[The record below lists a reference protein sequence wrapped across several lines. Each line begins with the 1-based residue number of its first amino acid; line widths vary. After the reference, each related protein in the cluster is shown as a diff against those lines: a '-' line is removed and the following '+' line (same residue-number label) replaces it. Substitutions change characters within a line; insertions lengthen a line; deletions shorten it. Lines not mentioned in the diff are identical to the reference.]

1 MEMSEYKEIFK
12 VESEEHLQQLN
23 EALLGLEQNPN
34 EMEYINNM
42 FRSAHTLKGMSATMG
57 FNTIAELTHE
67 MENIMDMIRK
77 SQINLTEKIIEI
89 QFECLDTLEILVEN
103 IDNPDAVDVSTLQCK
118 LHSIII
124 PPSNAQDTMA
134 VPAPVTKQI
143 DPAPE
148 KNIDTEIP
156 LIPATQ
162 SSNITEPLPC
172 KEVMS
177 KEIEFTQEEL
187 AEIQHARSSDQEVFT
202 IKVLL
207 DESCVLKAARSSMV
221 LMNLNKVG
229 KVIKTKPSEKELEEE
244 KFDFSFVVVVATSES
259 MGSIQQKIENI
270 SEVKKVELMT
280 LYSQEE
286 TTDTHTEDIT
296 KGKDVDPTNKN
307 IIQQKKNESVKTGQ
321 SIRVNIERLDNL
333 MNLVGELIINK
344 IRLNQLATGIKS
356 KDLEEALGTLDRLT
370 NEIQTEVME
379 SRMVPIDQ
387 IFSRFPRM
395 IRDLA
400 KSEGKQINL
409 MIEGKEIELDRTVL
423 DEIGDPLVHL
433 LRNAVDHGIESPQDR
448 AKAGKSPEGLVRLAA
463 SRQRNTVL
471 IEVQDDGKG
480 MDPAKLR
487 DAAVKKGL
495 MSKEEVSKLSD
506 EEAFNLIFLPG
517 FSTNSVITDVSGRG
531 VGMDVAKTKIES
543 LGGNVSVRSVLG
555 EGSIVTLQLPLTIA
569 IIQSLMIKTAGETYA
584 IPLNNVVRD
593 VGIKSQDIKTIEG
606 QEVILLRGEVLPLL
620 RLNSILDCPVEVD
633 DKENLIV
640 VVVEKMGSHFGF
652 VVDELLGQQE
662 VIIKSLDSKVLRSL
676 KGFAGATILG
686 DGTVCLILDIGTLV

>member
-89 QFECLDTLEILVEN
+89 QFECLDTLEMLVEN

-662 VIIKSLDSKVLRSL
+662 VIIKSLDSKVLRSV

>member
-12 VESEEHLQQLN
+12 AESEEHLQQLN
-23 EALLGLEQNPN
+23 EALLGLEQNP
-34 EMEYINNM
+34 EDMEYINNM

-57 FNTIAELTHE
+57 FNTIAQLTHE

-77 SQINLTEKIIEI
+77 SQMTLTEKIIAI
-89 QFECLDTLEILVEN
+89 QFECLDTLEVLVEN

-118 LHSIII
+118 LHSIMSL
-124 PPSNAQDTMA
+124 PSTAQDTVA
-134 VPAPVTKQI
+134 VSEPITNLTYPAP
-143 DPAPE
+143 P
-148 KNIDTEIP
+148 KNIDTEM
-156 LIPATQ
+156 PAAQ
-162 SSNITEPLPC
+162 SISVTEEVSC
-172 KEVMS
+172 KEVIN
-177 KEIEFTQEEL
+177 KEIKFTQEEL
-187 AEIQHARSSDQEVFT
+187 AEIQLTRAHDQEVL
-202 IKVLL
+202 IVKVFL

-221 LMNLNKVG
+221 LINLNKLG
-229 KVIKTKPSEKELEEE
+229 KVIKTKPPEKELEDE
-244 KFDFSFVVVVATSES
+244 KFDFSFLVVAATSQS
-259 MGSIQQKIENI
+259 MGSIQHRIENI
-270 SEVKKVELMT
+270 SEVTKVEIIP
-280 LYSQEE
+280 LYTHKKDAVDHGEKVREE
-286 TTDTHTEDIT
+286 KIL
-296 KGKDVDPTNKN
+296 DPANKN
-307 IIQQKKNESVKTGQ
+307 TIQQKKNESVKTGQ

-344 IRLNQLATGIKS
+344 IRLNQLATDIRS
-356 KDLEEALGTLDRLT
+356 KDIEEALGTLDRLT

-395 IRDLA
+395 VRDLA
-400 KSEGKQINL
+400 KSEGKQISL
-409 MIEGKEIELDRTVL
+409 VIEGKEIELDRTVL

-433 LRNAVDHGIESPQDR
+433 LRNAVDHGVESPQER
-448 AKAGKSPEGLVRLAA
+448 AKAGKSSEGLVRLAA

-495 MSKEEVSKLSD
+495 MSKEEVSKLCD

-517 FSTNSVITDVSGRG
+517 FSTNAVITDVSGRG
-531 VGMDVAKTKIES
+531 VGMDVVKTKIES
-543 LGGNVSVRSVLG
+543 LGGNVSVKSVLG

-569 IIQSLMIKTAGETYA
+569 IIQSLMIRTAGETYA

-593 VGIKSQDIKTIEG
+593 VGIRSKDIKTIEG

-620 RLNSILDCPVEVD
+620 RLNSTLDCPVKVN

-640 VVVEKMGSHFGF
+640 VVVEKMGKHFGF

-662 VIIKSLDSKVLRSL
+662 VIIKSLDSKVLRSV
-676 KGFAGATILG
+676 KGFAGATIQG

>member
-1 MEMSEYKEIFK
+1 MEMSEYKELFK

-34 EMEYINNM
+34 DMEYINNM

-77 SQINLTEKIIEI
+77 SQITLTEKIIEI

-103 IDNPDAVDVSTLQCK
+103 IDTPDAVDVSTLQAK
-118 LHSIII
+118 LHNIMVS
-124 PPSNAQDTMA
+124 PSTAQEAMA
-134 VPAPVTKQI
+134 APTPVTKI
-143 DPAPE
+143 KDSTPV
-148 KNIDTEIP
+148 KNINIEIP
-156 LIPATQ
+156 PTQ
-162 SSNITEPLPC
+162 STNVTQAVPY
-172 KEVMS
+172 KAVMN
-177 KEIEFTQEEL
+177 KEIELNQEDL
-187 AEIQHARSSDQEVFT
+187 AEIQHVRENGQEVFI
-202 IKVLL
+202 IKVFL
-207 DESCVLKAARSSMV
+207 DESCVLKAARSNMV
-221 LMNLNKVG
+221 LMNLDKVG
-229 KVIKTKPSEKELEEE
+229 KVIKTKPAEKELEEE
-244 KFDFSFVVVVATSES
+244 KFDFSFMVVAATSES

-270 SEVKKVELMT
+270 SEVKKVEIT
-280 LYSQEE
+280 PLYSQEGDADAHVE
-286 TTDTHTEDIT
+286 EGAHEKTSDA
-296 KGKDVDPTNKN
+296 GNKN
-307 IIQQKKNESVKTGQ
+307 AIQQKKNESVKTGQ

-395 IRDLA
+395 VRDLA

-409 MIEGKEIELDRTVL
+409 VIEGKEIELDRTVL

-433 LRNAVDHGIESPQDR
+433 LRNAVDHGVESSEER

-487 DAAVKKGL
+487 DVAVKKGL
-495 MSKEEVSKLSD
+495 MSKEEAAKLSD
-506 EEAFNLIFLPG
+506 EEALNLIFLPG
-517 FSTNSVITDVSGRG
+517 FSTNTVITDVSGRG

-543 LGGNVSVRSVLG
+543 LGGNVSVRSVMG

-593 VGIKSQDIKTIEG
+593 VGIKSKDIKTIEG

-620 RLNSILDCPVEVD
+620 RLDNLLDCHVEENN
-633 DKENLIV
+633 KENLIV
-640 VVVEKMGSHFGF
+640 VVVEKMGNHFGF

-662 VIIKSLDSKVLRSL
+662 VIIKSLDSKVLRSV

>member
-23 EALLGLEQNPN
+23 ESLLGLEQNPN

-42 FRSAHTLKGMSATMG
+42 FRSAHTLKGMAATMG

-77 SQINLTEKIIEI
+77 SQISLTEKIIEI
-89 QFECLDTLEILVEN
+89 QFECLDTLEMLVEN
-103 IDNPDAVDVSTLQCK
+103 IDNPDSVDVSTLQSK
-118 LHSIII
+118 LHNVIASPTHAPAAMAKPTPTAAVIEL
-124 PPSNAQDTMA
+124 PSSPQVKDK
-134 VPAPVTKQI
+134 VPVSATNVIGTAAHTEVIKQ
-143 DPAPE
+143 
-148 KNIDTEIP
+148 
-156 LIPATQ
+156 
-162 SSNITEPLPC
+162 
-172 KEVMS
+172 
-177 KEIEFTQEEL
+177 EIELTPEEL
-187 AEIQHARSSDQEVFT
+187 AEIQHIKESGQEVFF
-202 IKVLL
+202 IKVFL
-207 DESCVLKAARSSMV
+207 DQSCVLKAARSSMV
-221 LMNLNKVG
+221 LMALEKVG
-229 KVIKTKPSEKELEEE
+229 KVIKTKPSQKELEEE
-244 KFDFSFVVVVATSES
+244 KFDFSFVVVAATSEG
-259 MGSIQQKIENI
+259 MVSIQQKVENI
-270 SEVKKVELMT
+270 SEVTKAEISL
-280 LYSQEE
+280 LFSRDE
-286 TTDTHTEDIT
+286 TIDNNPAEHSDEKILDAA
-296 KGKDVDPTNKN
+296 NKN
-307 IIQQKKNESVKTGQ
+307 TIQQKKNESVKTGQ

-409 MIEGKEIELDRTVL
+409 VIEGKEIELDRTVL

-433 LRNAVDHGIESPQDR
+433 LRNAVDHGLESPDDR
-448 AKAGKSPEGLVRLAA
+448 ARAGKSPEGLVRLAA

-480 MDPAKLR
+480 MDPGKLR
-487 DAAVKKGL
+487 EAVVRKNL
-495 MSKEEVSKLSD
+495 MSKEEAAKLSD
-506 EEAFNLIFLPG
+506 EEAVNLIFLPG
-517 FSTNSVITDVSGRG
+517 FSTNTVITDVSGRG
-531 VGMDVAKTKIES
+531 VGMDVVKTKIES
-543 LGGNVSVRSVLG
+543 LGGNVSVRSVIG
-555 EGSIVTLQLPLTIA
+555 EGSTVTLQLPLTIA

-593 VGIKSQDIKTIEG
+593 VGIKAKDIKTIEG

-620 RLNSILDCPVEVD
+620 RLDSLLDCHVEENN
-633 DKENLIV
+633 KENLIV
-640 VVVEKMGSHFGF
+640 VVVEKMGNHFGF

-662 VIIKSLDSKVLRSL
+662 VIIKSLDSKMLRSV

>member
-23 EALLGLEQNPN
+23 ESLLGLEQNPN

-42 FRSAHTLKGMSATMG
+42 FRSAHTLKGMAATMG

-77 SQINLTEKIIEI
+77 SQITLTEKIIEI
-89 QFECLDTLEILVEN
+89 QFECLDTLEVLVEN
-103 IDNPDAVDVSTLQCK
+103 IDNPDSVDVSTLQSK
-118 LHSIII
+118 LHNVIASPTTAPAAMAKPTPTAAVIDL
-124 PPSNAQDTMA
+124 PPSPQATNK
-134 VPAPVTKQI
+134 APVAATNVIETVAHTEVIKQEI
-143 DPAPE
+143 DLSP
-148 KNIDTEIP
+148 
-156 LIPATQ
+156 
-162 SSNITEPLPC
+162 
-172 KEVMS
+172 
-177 KEIEFTQEEL
+177 EEL
-187 AEIQHARSSDQEVFT
+187 AEVQHIRENGQEVLF
-202 IKVLL
+202 IKVFL
-207 DESCVLKAARSSMV
+207 DQSCVLKAARSSMV
-221 LMNLNKVG
+221 LMALEKVG
-229 KVIKTKPSEKELEEE
+229 KVIKTKPSQKELEEE
-244 KFDFSFVVVVATSES
+244 KFDFSFIVIAATSEG
-259 MGSIQQKIENI
+259 MASIQQKVENI
-270 SEVKKVELMT
+270 SEVTKAEINL
-280 LYSQEE
+280 LFSRDE
-286 TTDTHTEDIT
+286 TIDNNPAEHSDEKILDAA
-296 KGKDVDPTNKN
+296 NKN
-307 IIQQKKNESVKTGQ
+307 TIQQKKNESVKTGQ

-409 MIEGKEIELDRTVL
+409 VIEGKEIELDRTVL

-433 LRNAVDHGIESPQDR
+433 LRNAVDHGLESPDDR
-448 AKAGKSPEGLVRLAA
+448 ARAGKSPEGLVRLAA

-480 MDPAKLR
+480 MDPGKLR
-487 DAAVKKGL
+487 EAVVRKNL
-495 MSKEEVSKLSD
+495 MSKEEAAKLSD
-506 EEAFNLIFLPG
+506 EEALNLIFLPG
-517 FSTNSVITDVSGRG
+517 FSTNTVITDVSGRG
-531 VGMDVAKTKIES
+531 VGMDVVKTKIES
-543 LGGNVSVRSVLG
+543 LGGNVSVKSIVG
-555 EGSIVTLQLPLTIA
+555 EGSTVTLQLPLTIA

-593 VGIKSQDIKTIEG
+593 VGIKAKDIKTIEG

-620 RLNSILDCPVEVD
+620 RLDSLLDCHVEENN
-633 DKENLIV
+633 KENLIV
-640 VVVEKMGSHFGF
+640 VVVEKMGNHFGF

-662 VIIKSLDSKVLRSL
+662 VIIKSLDSKMLRSV

>member
-12 VESEEHLQQLN
+12 AESEEHLKQLN
-23 EALLGLEQNPN
+23 EALLGLEQNP
-34 EMEYINNM
+34 EDMEYINNM

-57 FNTIAELTHE
+57 FNTIAQLTHE
-67 MENIMDMIRK
+67 MENVMDMIRK
-77 SQINLTEKIIEI
+77 SQMTLTEKIIEI
-89 QFECLDTLEILVEN
+89 QFECLDTLEVLVEN

-118 LHSIII
+118 LHSIMSL
-124 PPSNAQDTMA
+124 PSTAQDTVA
-134 VPAPVTKQI
+134 VSEPITNLIDHGPAKTM
-143 DPAPE
+143 
-148 KNIDTEIP
+148 DTEM
-156 LIPATQ
+156 PAAQ
-162 SSNITEPLPC
+162 SISVTEEVSC
-172 KEVMS
+172 KEVIN
-177 KEIEFTQEEL
+177 KEIKFTQEEL
-187 AEIQHARSSDQEVFT
+187 AEIQLTRANDQEVL
-202 IKVLL
+202 IVKVFL
-207 DESCVLKAARSSMV
+207 DESCILKAARSSMV
-221 LMNLNKVG
+221 LINLNKLG
-229 KVIKTKPSEKELEEE
+229 KVIKTKPPEKELEDE
-244 KFDFSFVVVVATSES
+244 KFDFSFLVVAATSQS
-259 MGSIQQKIENI
+259 MGSIQQRIENI
-270 SEVKKVELMT
+270 LEVTKVEIIP
-280 LYSQEE
+280 LYTHKENAVDHGEE
-286 TTDTHTEDIT
+286 VREEKII
-296 KGKDVDPTNKN
+296 DPVNKN
-307 IIQQKKNESVKTGQ
+307 TIQQKKNESLKTGQ

-344 IRLNQLATGIKS
+344 IRLNQLATDIRS

-395 IRDLA
+395 VRDLA
-400 KSEGKQINL
+400 KSEGKQISL
-409 MIEGKEIELDRTVL
+409 VIEGKEIELDRTVL

-433 LRNAVDHGIESPQDR
+433 LRNAVDHGVESPQER
-448 AKAGKSPEGLVRLAA
+448 AKAGKSSEGLVRLTA

-495 MSKEEVSKLSD
+495 MSKEEVSKLCD

-517 FSTNSVITDVSGRG
+517 FSTNTVITDVSGRG
-531 VGMDVAKTKIES
+531 VGMDVVKTKIES
-543 LGGNVSVRSVLG
+543 LGGNVSVKSVLG

-569 IIQSLMIKTAGETYA
+569 IIQSLMIRIAGETYA

-593 VGIKSQDIKTIEG
+593 VGISSKDIKTIEG

-620 RLNSILDCPVEVD
+620 RLNSTLDCPVKVN

-640 VVVEKMGSHFGF
+640 VVVEKMGNHFGF

-662 VIIKSLDSKVLRSL
+662 VIIKSLDSKVLRSV
-676 KGFAGATILG
+676 KGFAGATIQG

>member
-1 MEMSEYKEIFK
+1 MEMSEYKEIFR

-23 EALLGLEQNPN
+23 ESLLGLEQNPN

-42 FRSAHTLKGMSATMG
+42 FRSAHTLKGMAATMG

-77 SQINLTEKIIEI
+77 SQIILTEKIIEI
-89 QFECLDTLEILVEN
+89 QFECLDTLEVLVEN
-103 IDNPDAVDVSTLQCK
+103 IDTPDVIDVSLVQTK
-118 LHSIII
+118 LHELLESTSSTEQGVTALPISVTTLKHVT
-124 PPSNAQDTMA
+124 PAKNVNTE
-134 VPAPVTKQI
+134 VPETQTATVTQTTTNKTITKQ
-143 DPAPE
+143 E
-148 KNIDTEIP
+148 
-156 LIPATQ
+156 L
-162 SSNITEPLPC
+162 
-172 KEVMS
+172 
-177 KEIEFTQEEL
+177 EFTQEEL
-187 AEIQHARSSDQEVFT
+187 TEIQHAKEEGQEVLT
-202 IKVLL
+202 AKVFL

-221 LMNLNKVG
+221 LMNLAKAG
-229 KVIKTKPSEKELEEE
+229 KVLKTKPAEKELEEE
-244 KFDFSFVVVVATSES
+244 KFDFSFIVVAATSES
-259 MGSIQQKIENI
+259 VESIHQRIGNI
-270 SEVKKVELMT
+270 SEIKRVEITPLF
-280 LYSQEE
+280 SKEE
-286 TTDTHTEDIT
+286 AADTHVLEAANE
-296 KGKDVDPTNKN
+296 KSLDVTNR
-307 IIQQKKNESVKTGQ
+307 IAVQQKKSESVKTGQ

-409 MIEGKEIELDRTVL
+409 VIEGKEIELDRTVL

-433 LRNAVDHGIESPQDR
+433 LRNAVDHGLESPEER
-448 AKAGKSPEGLVRLAA
+448 AKAGKSAEGLVRLAA
-463 SRQRNTVL
+463 SRQKNTVL

-480 MDPAKLR
+480 MSPAKLR
-487 DAAVKKGL
+487 EVAVKKGI
-495 MSKEEVSKLSD
+495 MSKEEAARLSD
-506 EEAFNLIFLPG
+506 EDSLNLIFAPG
-517 FSTNSVITDVSGRG
+517 FSTNTVITDVSGRG
-531 VGMDVAKTKIES
+531 VGMDVVKTKIEA
-543 LGGNVSVRSVLG
+543 LGGNVTVKSISG

-569 IIQSLMIKTAGETYA
+569 IIQSLLIRTGGETYA

-593 VGIKSQDIKTIEG
+593 VGIKSKDIKTIEG

-620 RLNSILDCPVEVD
+620 KLDEVLECSAKVS

-640 VVVEKMGSHFGF
+640 VIVEKMGNHVGF

-662 VIIKSLDSKVLRSL
+662 VIIKSLDSKVLRSV

-686 DGTVCLILDIGTLV
+686 DGTVSLILDIGTLI

>member
-662 VIIKSLDSKVLRSL
+662 VIIKSLDSKVLRSV

>member
-77 SQINLTEKIIEI
+77 SQISLTEKIIEI
-89 QFECLDTLEILVEN
+89 QFECLDTLEMLVEN
-103 IDNPDAVDVSTLQCK
+103 IDDPDAVDVSTLQCK
-118 LHSIII
+118 LHSITI
-124 PPSNAQDTMA
+124 PPSNVQDTMT
-134 VPAPVTKQI
+134 VPAPVTKLM
-143 DPAPE
+143 DPAPA
-148 KNIDTEIP
+148 KNIDNG
-156 LIPATQ
+156 IPASQ
-162 SSNITEPLPC
+162 STNITEPLPC

-177 KEIEFTQEEL
+177 KEIEFTREEL
-187 AEIQHARSSDQEVFT
+187 AEIQHARSNDQEVFT

-221 LMNLNKVG
+221 LMNLDKVG
-229 KVIKTKPSEKELEEE
+229 KIIKTKPSEKEIEDE
-244 KFDFSFVVVVATSES
+244 KFDFSFVVVAATSES
-259 MGSIQQKIENI
+259 MGSIQQMIENI
-270 SEVKKVELMT
+270 SEVKKVELMI
-280 LYSQEE
+280 LYPQEE
-286 TTDTHTEDIT
+286 TTDAHTEDIT
-296 KGKDVDPTNKN
+296 KGKNVDPTNKN
-307 IIQQKKNESVKTGQ
+307 TIQQKKNESLKTGQ

-344 IRLNQLATGIKS
+344 IRLNQLATSIKS

-370 NEIQTEVME
+370 NEIQTEVMG

-433 LRNAVDHGIESPQDR
+433 LRNAVDHGIESPQER

-480 MDPAKLR
+480 MDPSKLR

-506 EEAFNLIFLPG
+506 EEALNLIFLPG

-543 LGGNVSVRSVLG
+543 LGGNVSVRSVPG

-640 VVVEKMGSHFGF
+640 VVVEKMGNHFGF

-662 VIIKSLDSKVLRSL
+662 VIIKSLDSKVLRSV

>member
-23 EALLGLEQNPN
+23 ESLLGLEQNPN

-42 FRSAHTLKGMSATMG
+42 FRSAHTLKGMAATMG

-77 SQINLTEKIIEI
+77 SQITLTEKIIEI
-89 QFECLDTLEILVEN
+89 QFECLDTLEVLVEN
-103 IDNPDAVDVSTLQCK
+103 IDNPDTVDVSTLHSK
-118 LHSIII
+118 LHGVIAS
-124 PPSNAQDTMA
+124 PSNAPTAMA
-134 VPAPVTKQI
+134 KPTSTAAVIELPPSAQATNKAPMVATNVIETTAPAEVTKQ
-143 DPAPE
+143 
-148 KNIDTEIP
+148 
-156 LIPATQ
+156 
-162 SSNITEPLPC
+162 
-172 KEVMS
+172 
-177 KEIEFTQEEL
+177 EIELTPEEL
-187 AEIQHARSSDQEVFT
+187 AEIQHIKESGQEVFF
-202 IKVLL
+202 IKVFL
-207 DESCVLKAARSSMV
+207 DQSCVLKAARSSMV
-221 LMNLNKVG
+221 LMALEKVG
-229 KVIKTKPSEKELEEE
+229 KVIKTKPSQKELEEE
-244 KFDFSFVVVVATSES
+244 KFDFSFVVVAATSEG
-259 MGSIQQKIENI
+259 MASIQQKVENI
-270 SEVKKVELMT
+270 SEVTKAEINL
-280 LYSQEE
+280 LFSRDE
-286 TTDTHTEDIT
+286 TIDNNPAEHSDEKI
-296 KGKDVDPTNKN
+296 VDAANKN
-307 IIQQKKNESVKTGQ
+307 TIQQKKNESVKTGQ

-409 MIEGKEIELDRTVL
+409 VIEGKEIELDRTVL

-433 LRNAVDHGIESPQDR
+433 LRNAVDHGLESPDDR
-448 AKAGKSPEGLVRLAA
+448 ARAGKSPEGLVRLAA

-480 MDPAKLR
+480 MDPGKLR
-487 DAAVKKGL
+487 EAVVRKNL
-495 MSKEEVSKLSD
+495 MSKEEAAKLSD
-506 EEAFNLIFLPG
+506 EEALNLIFLPG
-517 FSTNSVITDVSGRG
+517 FSTNTVITDVSGRG
-531 VGMDVAKTKIES
+531 VGMDVVKTKIES
-543 LGGNVSVRSVLG
+543 LGGNVSVRSVIG
-555 EGSIVTLQLPLTIA
+555 EGSTVTLQLPLTIA

-593 VGIKSQDIKTIEG
+593 VGIKAKDIKTIEG

-620 RLNSILDCPVEVD
+620 RLDSLLDCHVEENN
-633 DKENLIV
+633 KENLIV
-640 VVVEKMGSHFGF
+640 VVVEKMGNHFGF

-662 VIIKSLDSKVLRSL
+662 VIIKSLDSKMLRSV

>member
-12 VESEEHLQQLN
+12 AESEEHLKQLN
-23 EALLGLEQNPN
+23 EALLGLEQNP
-34 EMEYINNM
+34 EDMEYINNM

-57 FNTIAELTHE
+57 FNTIAQLTHE
-67 MENIMDMIRK
+67 MENVMDMIRK
-77 SQINLTEKIIEI
+77 SQMTLTEKIIEI
-89 QFECLDTLEILVEN
+89 QFECLDTLEVLVEN
-103 IDNPDAVDVSTLQCK
+103 IDNPVAVDVSTLQCK
-118 LHSIII
+118 LHSIMSL
-124 PPSNAQDTMA
+124 PSTAQDTVA
-134 VPAPVTKQI
+134 VSEPITNLIDHGPAKTM
-143 DPAPE
+143 
-148 KNIDTEIP
+148 DTEM
-156 LIPATQ
+156 PAAQ
-162 SSNITEPLPC
+162 SISVTEEVSC
-172 KEVMS
+172 KEVIN
-177 KEIEFTQEEL
+177 KEIKFTQEEL
-187 AEIQHARSSDQEVFT
+187 AEIQLTRANDQEVL
-202 IKVLL
+202 IVKVFL

-221 LMNLNKVG
+221 LINLNKLG
-229 KVIKTKPSEKELEEE
+229 KVIKTKPPEKELEDE
-244 KFDFSFVVVVATSES
+244 KFDFSFLVVAATSQS
-259 MGSIQQKIENI
+259 MGSIQQRIENI
-270 SEVKKVELMT
+270 SEVTKVEIIP
-280 LYSQEE
+280 LYTHKKDAVDHGEKVTEE
-286 TTDTHTEDIT
+286 KIL
-296 KGKDVDPTNKN
+296 DPANKN
-307 IIQQKKNESVKTGQ
+307 TIQQKKNESVKTGQ

-344 IRLNQLATGIKS
+344 IRLNQLATDIRS

-395 IRDLA
+395 VRDLA
-400 KSEGKQINL
+400 KSEGKQISL
-409 MIEGKEIELDRTVL
+409 VIEGKEIELDRTVL

-433 LRNAVDHGIESPQDR
+433 LRNAVDHGVETPQER
-448 AKAGKSPEGLVRLAA
+448 AKAGKSSEGLVRLAA

-495 MSKEEVSKLSD
+495 MSKEEVSKLCD

-517 FSTNSVITDVSGRG
+517 FSTNTVITDVSGRG
-531 VGMDVAKTKIES
+531 VGMDVVKTKIES
-543 LGGNVSVRSVLG
+543 LGGNVSVKSVLG

-569 IIQSLMIKTAGETYA
+569 IIQSLMIRTAGETYA

-593 VGIKSQDIKTIEG
+593 VGISSKDIKTIEG

-620 RLNSILDCPVEVD
+620 RLNSILDCPVKVN

-640 VVVEKMGSHFGF
+640 VVVEKMGNHFGF

-662 VIIKSLDSKVLRSL
+662 VIIKSLDSKVLRSV
-676 KGFAGATILG
+676 KGFAGATIQG

>member
-23 EALLGLEQNPN
+23 ESLLGLEQNPN

-42 FRSAHTLKGMSATMG
+42 FRSAHTLKGMAATMG

-77 SQINLTEKIIEI
+77 SQITLTEKIIEI
-89 QFECLDTLEILVEN
+89 QFECLDTLEVLVEN
-103 IDNPDAVDVSTLQCK
+103 IDNPDAVDVSTLHSK
-118 LHSIII
+118 LHGVIAS
-124 PPSNAQDTMA
+124 PSNAPAAMA
-134 VPAPVTKQI
+134 KSTPAAAVIELPPSPQTTTKVPVAATNVIET
-143 DPAPE
+143 AAH
-148 KNIDTEIP
+148 TEVI
-156 LIPATQ
+156 TQ
-162 SSNITEPLPC
+162 
-172 KEVMS
+172 
-177 KEIEFTQEEL
+177 EIELTPEEL
-187 AEIQHARSSDQEVFT
+187 AEIQHIKESGQEVFF
-202 IKVLL
+202 IKVFL
-207 DESCVLKAARSSMV
+207 DQSCVLKAARSSMV
-221 LMNLNKVG
+221 LMALEKVG
-229 KVIKTKPSEKELEEE
+229 KVIKTKPSQKELEEE
-244 KFDFSFVVVVATSES
+244 KFDFSFVIVAATSEGMAS
-259 MGSIQQKIENI
+259 VQQKVENI
-270 SEVKKVELMT
+270 SEVTKAEISL
-280 LYSQEE
+280 LFSRDE
-286 TTDTHTEDIT
+286 TIDNNPTEHSDEKIL
-296 KGKDVDPTNKN
+296 DAANKN
-307 IIQQKKNESVKTGQ
+307 TIQQKKNESVKTGQ

-409 MIEGKEIELDRTVL
+409 VIEGKEIELDRTVL

-433 LRNAVDHGIESPQDR
+433 LRNAVDHGLESPDDR
-448 AKAGKSPEGLVRLAA
+448 ARAGKSPEGLVRLAA

-480 MDPAKLR
+480 MDPGKLR
-487 DAAVKKGL
+487 EAVVRKNL
-495 MSKEEVSKLSD
+495 MSKEEAAKLSD
-506 EEAFNLIFLPG
+506 EEALNLIFLPG
-517 FSTNSVITDVSGRG
+517 FSTNTVITDVSGRG
-531 VGMDVAKTKIES
+531 VGMDVVKTKIEA
-543 LGGNVSVRSVLG
+543 LGGNVSVKSVVG
-555 EGSIVTLQLPLTIA
+555 EGSTVTLQLPLTIA

-593 VGIKSQDIKTIEG
+593 VGIKAKDIKTIEG

-620 RLNSILDCPVEVD
+620 RLDSLLDCHVEENN
-633 DKENLIV
+633 KENLIV
-640 VVVEKMGSHFGF
+640 VVVEKMGNHFGF

-662 VIIKSLDSKVLRSL
+662 VIIKSLDSKMLRSV

>member
-1 MEMSEYKEIFK
+1 MEMSEYKELFK

-34 EMEYINNM
+34 DMEYINNM

-77 SQINLTEKIIEI
+77 SQITLTEKIIEI

-103 IDNPDAVDVSTLQCK
+103 IDTPDAVDVSTLQAK
-118 LHSIII
+118 LHNIMVS
-124 PPSNAQDTMA
+124 PSTAQEAMA
-134 VPAPVTKQI
+134 APTPVTKI
-143 DPAPE
+143 KDSTPV
-148 KNIDTEIP
+148 KNINIEIP
-156 LIPATQ
+156 PTQ
-162 SSNITEPLPC
+162 STNVTQAEPY
-172 KEVMS
+172 KAVMN
-177 KEIEFTQEEL
+177 KEIELNQEDL
-187 AEIQHARSSDQEVFT
+187 AEIQHVRENGQEVLI
-202 IKVLL
+202 IKVFL
-207 DESCVLKAARSSMV
+207 DESCVLKAARSNMV
-221 LMNLNKVG
+221 LMNLDKVG
-229 KVIKTKPSEKELEEE
+229 KVIKTKPAEKELEEE
-244 KFDFSFVVVVATSES
+244 KFDFSFMVVAATSES

-270 SEVKKVELMT
+270 SEVKKVEIT
-280 LYSQEE
+280 PLYSQEGDADAHVE
-286 TTDTHTEDIT
+286 EGAHEKTSDA
-296 KGKDVDPTNKN
+296 GNKN
-307 IIQQKKNESVKTGQ
+307 AIQQKKNESVKTGQ

-395 IRDLA
+395 VRDLA

-409 MIEGKEIELDRTVL
+409 VIEGKEIELDRTVL

-433 LRNAVDHGIESPQDR
+433 LRNAVDHGVESSEER

-487 DAAVKKGL
+487 DVAVKKGL
-495 MSKEEVSKLSD
+495 MSKEEAAKLSD
-506 EEAFNLIFLPG
+506 EEALNLIFLPG
-517 FSTNSVITDVSGRG
+517 FSTNTVITDVSGRG

-543 LGGNVSVRSVLG
+543 LGGNVSVRSVMG

-593 VGIKSQDIKTIEG
+593 VGIKSKDIKTIEG

-620 RLNSILDCPVEVD
+620 RLDNLLDCHVEENN
-633 DKENLIV
+633 KENLIV
-640 VVVEKMGSHFGF
+640 VVVEKMGNHFGF

-662 VIIKSLDSKVLRSL
+662 VIIKSLDSKVLRSV

>member
-12 VESEEHLQQLN
+12 AESEEHLQQLN
-23 EALLGLEQNPN
+23 EALLGLEQNP
-34 EMEYINNM
+34 EDMEYINNM

-57 FNTIAELTHE
+57 FNTIAQLTHE

-77 SQINLTEKIIEI
+77 SQMTLTEKIIAI
-89 QFECLDTLEILVEN
+89 QFECLDTLEVLVEN

-118 LHSIII
+118 LHSIMSL
-124 PPSNAQDTMA
+124 PSTAQDTVA
-134 VPAPVTKQI
+134 VSEPITNLTYPAP
-143 DPAPE
+143 P
-148 KNIDTEIP
+148 KNIDTEM
-156 LIPATQ
+156 PAAQ
-162 SSNITEPLPC
+162 SISVTEEVSC
-172 KEVMS
+172 KEVIN
-177 KEIEFTQEEL
+177 KEIKFTQEEL
-187 AEIQHARSSDQEVFT
+187 AEIQLTRAHDQEVL
-202 IKVLL
+202 IVKVFL

-221 LMNLNKVG
+221 LMNLNKLG
-229 KVIKTKPSEKELEEE
+229 KVIKTKPPEKELEDE
-244 KFDFSFVVVVATSES
+244 KFDFSFLVVAATSQS
-259 MGSIQQKIENI
+259 MGSIQHRIENI
-270 SEVKKVELMT
+270 SEVTKVEIIP
-280 LYSQEE
+280 LYTHKKDAVDHGEKVREE
-286 TTDTHTEDIT
+286 KIL
-296 KGKDVDPTNKN
+296 DPANKN
-307 IIQQKKNESVKTGQ
+307 TIQQKKNESVKTGQ

-344 IRLNQLATGIKS
+344 IRLNQLATDIRS
-356 KDLEEALGTLDRLT
+356 KDIEEALGTLDRLT

-395 IRDLA
+395 VRDLA
-400 KSEGKQINL
+400 KSEGKQISL
-409 MIEGKEIELDRTVL
+409 VIEGKEIELDRTVL

-433 LRNAVDHGIESPQDR
+433 LRNAVDHGVESPQER
-448 AKAGKSPEGLVRLAA
+448 AKAGKSSEGLVRLAA

-495 MSKEEVSKLSD
+495 MSKEEVSKLCD

-517 FSTNSVITDVSGRG
+517 FSTNAVITDISGRG
-531 VGMDVAKTKIES
+531 VGMDVVKTKIES
-543 LGGNVSVRSVLG
+543 LGGNVSVKSVLG

-569 IIQSLMIKTAGETYA
+569 IIQSLMIRTAGETYA

-593 VGIKSQDIKTIEG
+593 VGIRSKDIKTIEG

-620 RLNSILDCPVEVD
+620 RLNSTLDCPVKVN

-640 VVVEKMGSHFGF
+640 VVVEKMGKHFGF

-662 VIIKSLDSKVLRSL
+662 VIIKSLDSKVLRSV
-676 KGFAGATILG
+676 KGFAGATIQG

>member
-12 VESEEHLQQLN
+12 AESEEHLKQLN
-23 EALLGLEQNPN
+23 EALLGLEQNP
-34 EMEYINNM
+34 EDMEYINNM

-57 FNTIAELTHE
+57 FNTIAQLTHE
-67 MENIMDMIRK
+67 MENVMDMIRK
-77 SQINLTEKIIEI
+77 SQMTLTEKIIEI
-89 QFECLDTLEILVEN
+89 QFECLDTLEVLVEN
-103 IDNPDAVDVSTLQCK
+103 IDNPVAVDVSTLQCK
-118 LHSIII
+118 LHSIMSL
-124 PPSNAQDTMA
+124 PSTAQDTVA
-134 VPAPVTKQI
+134 VSEPITNLIYHGPAKTM
-143 DPAPE
+143 
-148 KNIDTEIP
+148 DTEM
-156 LIPATQ
+156 PAAQ
-162 SSNITEPLPC
+162 SISVTEEVSC
-172 KEVMS
+172 KEVIN
-177 KEIEFTQEEL
+177 KEIKFTQEEL
-187 AEIQHARSSDQEVFT
+187 AEIQLTRANDQEVL
-202 IKVLL
+202 IVKVFL

-221 LMNLNKVG
+221 LINLNKLG
-229 KVIKTKPSEKELEEE
+229 KVIKTKPPEKELEDE
-244 KFDFSFVVVVATSES
+244 KFDFSFLVVAATSQS
-259 MGSIQQKIENI
+259 MGSIQQRIENI
-270 SEVKKVELMT
+270 SEVTKVEIIP
-280 LYSQEE
+280 LYTHKKDAVDHGEKVREE
-286 TTDTHTEDIT
+286 KIL
-296 KGKDVDPTNKN
+296 DPANKN
-307 IIQQKKNESVKTGQ
+307 TIQQKKNESVKTGQ

-344 IRLNQLATGIKS
+344 IRLNQLATDIRS

-395 IRDLA
+395 VRDLA
-400 KSEGKQINL
+400 KSEGKQISL
-409 MIEGKEIELDRTVL
+409 VIEGKEIELDRTVL

-433 LRNAVDHGIESPQDR
+433 LRNAVDHGVESPQER
-448 AKAGKSPEGLVRLAA
+448 AKAGKSSEGLVRLAA

-495 MSKEEVSKLSD
+495 MSKEEVSKLCD

-517 FSTNSVITDVSGRG
+517 FSTNTVITDVSGRG
-531 VGMDVAKTKIES
+531 VGMDVVKTKIES
-543 LGGNVSVRSVLG
+543 LGGNVSVKSVLG

-569 IIQSLMIKTAGETYA
+569 IIQSLMIRTAGETYA

-593 VGIKSQDIKTIEG
+593 VGISSKDIKTIEG

-620 RLNSILDCPVEVD
+620 RLNSILDCPVKVN

-640 VVVEKMGSHFGF
+640 VVVEKMGNHFGF

-662 VIIKSLDSKVLRSL
+662 VIIKSLDSKVLRSV
-676 KGFAGATILG
+676 KGFAGATIQG

>member
-12 VESEEHLQQLN
+12 AESEEHLKQLN
-23 EALLGLEQNPN
+23 EALLGLEQNP
-34 EMEYINNM
+34 EDMEYINNM

-57 FNTIAELTHE
+57 FNTIAQLTHE
-67 MENIMDMIRK
+67 MENVMDMIRK
-77 SQINLTEKIIEI
+77 SQMTLTEKIIEI
-89 QFECLDTLEILVEN
+89 QFECLDTLEVLVEN

-118 LHSIII
+118 LHSIMSL
-124 PPSNAQDTMA
+124 PSTAQDTVA
-134 VPAPVTKQI
+134 VSEPITNLIYHGPAKTM
-143 DPAPE
+143 
-148 KNIDTEIP
+148 DTEM
-156 LIPATQ
+156 PAAQ
-162 SSNITEPLPC
+162 SISVTEEVSC
-172 KEVMS
+172 KEVIN
-177 KEIEFTQEEL
+177 KEIKFTQEEL
-187 AEIQHARSSDQEVFT
+187 AEIQLTRANDQEVL
-202 IKVLL
+202 IVKVFL

-221 LMNLNKVG
+221 LINLNKLG
-229 KVIKTKPSEKELEEE
+229 KVIKTKPPEKELEDE
-244 KFDFSFVVVVATSES
+244 KFDFSFLVVAATSQS
-259 MGSIQQKIENI
+259 MGSIQQRIENI
-270 SEVKKVELMT
+270 SEVTKVEIIP
-280 LYSQEE
+280 LYTHKKDAVDHGEKVREE
-286 TTDTHTEDIT
+286 KII
-296 KGKDVDPTNKN
+296 DPVNKN
-307 IIQQKKNESVKTGQ
+307 TIQQKKNESVKTGQ

-344 IRLNQLATGIKS
+344 IRLNQLATDIRS

-395 IRDLA
+395 VRDLA
-400 KSEGKQINL
+400 KSEGKQISL
-409 MIEGKEIELDRTVL
+409 VIEGKEIELDRTVL

-433 LRNAVDHGIESPQDR
+433 LRNAVDHGVESPQER
-448 AKAGKSPEGLVRLAA
+448 AKAGKSSEGLVRLAA

-495 MSKEEVSKLSD
+495 MSKEEVSKLCD

-517 FSTNSVITDVSGRG
+517 FSTNAVITDVSGRG
-531 VGMDVAKTKIES
+531 VGMDVVKTKIES
-543 LGGNVSVRSVLG
+543 LGGNVSVKSVLG

-569 IIQSLMIKTAGETYA
+569 IIQSLMIRTAGETYA

-593 VGIKSQDIKTIEG
+593 VGIRSKDIKTIEG

-620 RLNSILDCPVEVD
+620 RLNSTLDCPVKVN

-640 VVVEKMGSHFGF
+640 VVVEKMGNHFGF

-662 VIIKSLDSKVLRSL
+662 VIIKSLDSKVLRSV
-676 KGFAGATILG
+676 KGFAGATIQG

>member
-1 MEMSEYKEIFK
+1 
-12 VESEEHLQQLN
+12 
-23 EALLGLEQNPN
+23 
-34 EMEYINNM
+34 
-42 FRSAHTLKGMSATMG
+42 
-57 FNTIAELTHE
+57 
-67 MENIMDMIRK
+67 
-77 SQINLTEKIIEI
+77 
-89 QFECLDTLEILVEN
+89 
-103 IDNPDAVDVSTLQCK
+103 
-118 LHSIII
+118 
-124 PPSNAQDTMA
+124 
-134 VPAPVTKQI
+134 
-143 DPAPE
+143 
-148 KNIDTEIP
+148 
-156 LIPATQ
+156 
-162 SSNITEPLPC
+162 
-172 KEVMS
+172 
-177 KEIEFTQEEL
+177 
-187 AEIQHARSSDQEVFT
+187 
-202 IKVLL
+202 
-207 DESCVLKAARSSMV
+207 
-221 LMNLNKVG
+221 MNLNKVG

-286 TTDTHTEDIT
+286 TTDAHTEDIT
-296 KGKDVDPTNKN
+296 KGKNVDPTNKN
-307 IIQQKKNESVKTGQ
+307 TIQQKKNESVKTGQ

-569 IIQSLMIKTAGETYA
+569 IIQSLMIKTAGETYD

-593 VGIKSQDIKTIEG
+593 VGIKSQE
-606 QEVILLRGEVLPLL
+606 LR
-620 RLNSILDCPVEVD
+620 
-633 DKENLIV
+633 
-640 VVVEKMGSHFGF
+640 
-652 VVDELLGQQE
+652 Q
-662 VIIKSLDSKVLRSL
+662 
-676 KGFAGATILG
+676 
-686 DGTVCLILDIGTLV
+686 

>member
-12 VESEEHLQQLN
+12 AESEEHLQQLN
-23 EALLGLEQNPN
+23 EALLGLEQNP
-34 EMEYINNM
+34 EDMDYINNM

-77 SQINLTEKIIEI
+77 SQITLTEKIIEI
-89 QFECLDTLEILVEN
+89 QFECLDTLEVLVEN
-103 IDNPDAVDVSTLQCK
+103 IDNPEAVDVSNLQSK
-118 LHSIII
+118 LHSIVSL
-124 PPSNAQDTMA
+124 PSSTQDKIT
-134 VPAPVTKQI
+134 VPAPVTELI
-143 DPAPE
+143 NHAPA
-148 KNIDTEIP
+148 KTIDTEM
-156 LIPATQ
+156 PAVQ
-162 SSNITEPLPC
+162 SSSCTEGISC
-172 KEVMS
+172 KES
-177 KEIEFTQEEL
+177 INTEIEFTQEEL
-187 AEIQHARSSDQEVFT
+187 AEIQHVRSNDQEAFI

-207 DESCVLKAARSSMV
+207 DESCILKAARSGMV
-221 LMNLNKVG
+221 LMNLNKSG
-229 KVIKTKPSEKELEEE
+229 KVIKTKPSEKDLEEE
-244 KFDFSFVVVVATSES
+244 KFDFSFMVVAATSEG
-259 MGSIQQKIENI
+259 MGSIKQKIENI
-270 SEVKKVELMT
+270 SEVHTVEIIPLH
-280 LYSQEE
+280 SHKDAAAHGEE
-286 TTDTHTEDIT
+286 VTEEKT
-296 KGKDVDPTNKN
+296 SYLTNKN
-307 IIQQKKNESVKTGQ
+307 AILQKKNESVKTGQ
-321 SIRVNIERLDNL
+321 SIRVNIERLDNI

-344 IRLNQLATGIKS
+344 IRLNQLATDIRS

-370 NEIQTEVME
+370 NEIQTDVME

-400 KSEGKQINL
+400 KSEGKHINL
-409 MIEGKEIELDRTVL
+409 VIEGKEIELDRTVL

-433 LRNAVDHGIESPQDR
+433 LRNAVDHGVESSEER
-448 AKAGKSPEGLVRLAA
+448 LKAGKPSEGLVRLAA

-480 MDPAKLR
+480 MDPAKLK
-487 DAAVKKGL
+487 DTAVKKGL
-495 MSKEEVSKLSD
+495 MSKEEAAKLCD

-517 FSTNSVITDVSGRG
+517 FSTNTVITDVSGRG
-531 VGMDVAKTKIES
+531 VGMDVVKTKIES
-543 LGGNVSVRSVLG
+543 LGGNVSVRSALG
-555 EGSIVTLQLPLTIA
+555 EGSVVTLQLPLTIA
-569 IIQSLMIKTAGETYA
+569 IIQSLMIRTAGETYA

-593 VGIKSQDIKTIEG
+593 VGIRSRDIKTIEG

-620 RLNSILDCPVEVD
+620 RLNSILGCPVEVN

-640 VVVEKMGSHFGF
+640 VVVEKMGNHVGF

-662 VIIKSLDSKVLRSL
+662 VIIKSLDSKVLRNV

>member
-23 EALLGLEQNPN
+23 EALLGLEQNP
-34 EMEYINNM
+34 EDMEYINNM

-57 FNTIAELTHE
+57 FSTIAELTHE

-77 SQINLTEKIIEI
+77 SQITLNEKIIEI

-103 IDNPDAVDVSTLQCK
+103 IDNPDAIDVSSLQCK
-118 LHSIII
+118 LHGIMSL
-124 PPSNAQDTMA
+124 PSPAQEA
-134 VPAPVTKQI
+134 VIAPAPVTELMEQATTKISNDAISEAQST
-143 DPAPE
+143 
-148 KNIDTEIP
+148 NFTEEV
-156 LIPATQ
+156 
-162 SSNITEPLPC
+162 NF
-172 KEVMS
+172 KEVIS
-177 KEIEFTQEEL
+177 KEIGFDQEEL
-187 AEIQHARSSDQEVFT
+187 TEIHKLIENGQEILI
-202 IKVLL
+202 IKVFL

-229 KVIKTKPSEKELEEE
+229 KVLRTKPLEKELEEE
-244 KFDFSFVVVVATSES
+244 KFDLSFLVVAATSES
-259 MGSIQQKIENI
+259 MGSVQQSIEKI
-270 SEVKKVELMT
+270 SEIKKVEIIPLSSHEEAADAHGEDVTKENT
-280 LYSQEE
+280 L
-286 TTDTHTEDIT
+286 DL
-296 KGKDVDPTNKN
+296 TNKN
-307 IIQQKKNESVKTGQ
+307 AIQQKKNESVKTGQ

-370 NEIQTEVME
+370 NEIQTEIME

-409 MIEGKEIELDRTVL
+409 VLEGKEIELDRTVL

-433 LRNAVDHGIESPQDR
+433 LRNAVDHGVESSEER
-448 AKAGKSPEGLVRLAA
+448 VKAGKPSEGLVRLAA

-480 MDPAKLR
+480 MDPAKLK
-487 DAAVKKGL
+487 DTAVKKGL
-495 MSKEEVSKLSD
+495 MSKEEIAKLCD

-517 FSTNSVITDVSGRG
+517 FSTNTVITDVSGRG
-531 VGMDVAKTKIES
+531 VGMDVVKTKIES

-569 IIQSLMIKTAGETYA
+569 IIQSLMIRTAGETYA

-593 VGIKSQDIKTIEG
+593 VGIRSKDIKTIEG

-620 RLNSILDCPVEVD
+620 R
-633 DKENLIV
+633 
-640 VVVEKMGSHFGF
+640 
-652 VVDELLGQQE
+652 
-662 VIIKSLDSKVLRSL
+662 
-676 KGFAGATILG
+676 
-686 DGTVCLILDIGTLV
+686 

>member
-89 QFECLDTLEILVEN
+89 QFECLDTLEMLVEN

-487 DAAVKKGL
+487 DAAV
-495 MSKEEVSKLSD
+495 
-506 EEAFNLIFLPG
+506 
-517 FSTNSVITDVSGRG
+517 
-531 VGMDVAKTKIES
+531 
-543 LGGNVSVRSVLG
+543 
-555 EGSIVTLQLPLTIA
+555 
-569 IIQSLMIKTAGETYA
+569 
-584 IPLNNVVRD
+584 
-593 VGIKSQDIKTIEG
+593 
-606 QEVILLRGEVLPLL
+606 
-620 RLNSILDCPVEVD
+620 
-633 DKENLIV
+633 
-640 VVVEKMGSHFGF
+640 
-652 VVDELLGQQE
+652 
-662 VIIKSLDSKVLRSL
+662 
-676 KGFAGATILG
+676 
-686 DGTVCLILDIGTLV
+686 

>member
-23 EALLGLEQNPN
+23 ESLLGLEQNPN
-34 EMEYINNM
+34 DMEYINNM
-42 FRSAHTLKGMSATMG
+42 FRSAHTLKGMAATMG

-89 QFECLDTLEILVEN
+89 QFECLDTLEVLVEN
-103 IDNPDAVDVSTLQCK
+103 IDNPGTVDVSTLQSK
-118 LHSIII
+118 LHGIMVS
-124 PPSNAQDTMA
+124 PPNAQETTIK
-134 VPAPVTKQI
+134 PIPVTTVK
-143 DPAPE
+143 DTLPAIE
-148 KNIDTEIP
+148 STTDTEDRST
-156 LIPATQ
+156 AVTQ
-162 SSNITEPLPC
+162 AAPQ
-172 KEVMS
+172 KEVM
-177 KEIEFTQEEL
+177 KQDIEFTQEEL
-187 AEIQHARSSDQEVFT
+187 AEIEHSRESGQEAII
-202 IKVLL
+202 IKVFL

-221 LMNLNKVG
+221 LMNLDKVG
-229 KVIKTKPSEKELEEE
+229 KVIKTRPAEKELENE
-244 KFDFSFVVVVATSES
+244 KFDFSFMVVAAISES
-259 MGSIQQKIENI
+259 MESVQQKIENI
-270 SEVKKVELMT
+270 SEVKKVEITPLFSKEEATDNNTGEITEEKT
-280 LYSQEE
+280 L
-286 TTDTHTEDIT
+286 D
-296 KGKDVDPTNKN
+296 GNNKN
-307 IIQQKKNESVKTGQ
+307 TIQQKKNESVKTGQ

-344 IRLNQLATGIKS
+344 IRLNQLSTGIKS

-409 MIEGKEIELDRTVL
+409 VIEGKEIELDRTVL

-433 LRNAVDHGIESPQDR
+433 LRNAVDHGLESPEER
-448 AKAGKSPEGLVRLAA
+448 AKAGKSSEGLVRLAA

-480 MDPAKLR
+480 MDPVKLR
-487 DAAVKKGL
+487 EVAVRKNII
-495 MSKEEVSKLSD
+495 SKEEAAKLSD
-506 EEAFNLIFLPG
+506 EEALNLIFFPG
-517 FSTNSVITDVSGRG
+517 FSTNTVITDVSGRG
-531 VGMDVAKTKIES
+531 VGMDVAKTKIEA
-543 LGGNVSVRSVLG
+543 LGGNVTVKSVLG
-555 EGSIVTLQLPLTIA
+555 KGSIVTLQLPLTIA

-593 VGIKSQDIKTIEG
+593 VGIKSKDIKTIEG

-620 RLNSILDCPVEVD
+620 RLDKLLDCNVEENV
-633 DKENLIV
+633 KENLIV
-640 VVVEKMGSHFGF
+640 VVVEKMGNHFGF

-662 VIIKSLDSKVLRSL
+662 VIIKSLDSKVLRSV

>member
-12 VESEEHLQQLN
+12 AESEEHLKQLN
-23 EALLGLEQNPN
+23 EALLGLEQNP
-34 EMEYINNM
+34 EDMEYINNM

-57 FNTIAELTHE
+57 FNTIAQLTHE
-67 MENIMDMIRK
+67 MENVMDMIRK
-77 SQINLTEKIIEI
+77 SQMTLTEKIIEI
-89 QFECLDTLEILVEN
+89 QFECLDTLEVLVEN

-118 LHSIII
+118 LHSIMSL
-124 PPSNAQDTMA
+124 PSTAQDTVA
-134 VPAPVTKQI
+134 VSEPITNLIYHGPAKTM
-143 DPAPE
+143 
-148 KNIDTEIP
+148 DTEM
-156 LIPATQ
+156 PAAQ
-162 SSNITEPLPC
+162 SISVTEEVSC
-172 KEVMS
+172 KEVIN
-177 KEIEFTQEEL
+177 KEIKFTQEEL
-187 AEIQHARSSDQEVFT
+187 AEIQLTRANDQEVL
-202 IKVLL
+202 IVKVFL
-207 DESCVLKAARSSMV
+207 DESCILKAARSSMV
-221 LMNLNKVG
+221 LINLNKLG
-229 KVIKTKPSEKELEEE
+229 KVIKTKPPEKELEDE
-244 KFDFSFVVVVATSES
+244 KFDFSFLVVAATSQS
-259 MGSIQQKIENI
+259 MGSIQQRIENI
-270 SEVKKVELMT
+270 SEVTKVEIIP
-280 LYSQEE
+280 LYTHKENAVDHGEE
-286 TTDTHTEDIT
+286 VREEKII
-296 KGKDVDPTNKN
+296 DPVNKN
-307 IIQQKKNESVKTGQ
+307 TIQQKKNESLKTGQ

-344 IRLNQLATGIKS
+344 IRLNQLATDIRS

-395 IRDLA
+395 VRDLA
-400 KSEGKQINL
+400 KSEGKQISL
-409 MIEGKEIELDRTVL
+409 VIEGKEIELDRTVL

-433 LRNAVDHGIESPQDR
+433 LRNAVDHGVESPQER
-448 AKAGKSPEGLVRLAA
+448 AKAGKSSEGLVRLTA

-495 MSKEEVSKLSD
+495 MSKEEVSKLCD

-517 FSTNSVITDVSGRG
+517 FSTNAVITDVSGRG
-531 VGMDVAKTKIES
+531 VGMDVVKTKIES
-543 LGGNVSVRSVLG
+543 LGGNVSVKSVLG

-569 IIQSLMIKTAGETYA
+569 IIQSLMIRTAGETYA

-593 VGIKSQDIKTIEG
+593 VGIRSKDIKTIEG

-620 RLNSILDCPVEVD
+620 RLNSTLDCPVKVN

-640 VVVEKMGSHFGF
+640 VVVEKMGNHFGF

-662 VIIKSLDSKVLRSL
+662 VIIKSLDSKVLRSV
-676 KGFAGATILG
+676 KGFAGATIQG

>member
-77 SQINLTEKIIEI
+77 SQISLTEKIIEI
-89 QFECLDTLEILVEN
+89 QFECLDTLEMLVEN
-103 IDNPDAVDVSTLQCK
+103 IDDPDAVDVSTLQCK
-118 LHSIII
+118 LHSITI
-124 PPSNAQDTMA
+124 PPSNVQDTMT
-134 VPAPVTKQI
+134 VPAPVTKLM
-143 DPAPE
+143 DPAPA
-148 KNIDTEIP
+148 KNIDNG
-156 LIPATQ
+156 IPASQ
-162 SSNITEPLPC
+162 STNITEPLPC

-177 KEIEFTQEEL
+177 KEIEFTREEL
-187 AEIQHARSSDQEVFT
+187 AEIQHARSNDQEVFT

-221 LMNLNKVG
+221 LMNLDKVG
-229 KVIKTKPSEKELEEE
+229 KIIKTKPSEKEIEDE
-244 KFDFSFVVVVATSES
+244 KFDFSFVVVAATSES
-259 MGSIQQKIENI
+259 MGSIQQMIENI
-270 SEVKKVELMT
+270 SEVKKVELMI
-280 LYSQEE
+280 LYPQEE
-286 TTDTHTEDIT
+286 TTDAHTEDIT
-296 KGKDVDPTNKN
+296 KGKNVDPTNKN
-307 IIQQKKNESVKTGQ
+307 TIQQKKNESLKTGQ

-344 IRLNQLATGIKS
+344 IRLNQLATSIKS

-370 NEIQTEVME
+370 NEIQTEVMG

-433 LRNAVDHGIESPQDR
+433 LRNAVDHGIESPQER

-480 MDPAKLR
+480 MDPSKLR

-506 EEAFNLIFLPG
+506 EEALNLIFLPG

-593 VGIKSQDIKTIEG
+593 VGIRSKDIKTIEG

-640 VVVEKMGSHFGF
+640 VVVEKMGNHFGF

-662 VIIKSLDSKVLRSL
+662 VIIKSLDSKVLRSV

>member
-77 SQINLTEKIIEI
+77 SQISLTEKIIEI
-89 QFECLDTLEILVEN
+89 QFECLDTLEMLVEN
-103 IDNPDAVDVSTLQCK
+103 IDDPDAVDVSTLQCK
-118 LHSIII
+118 LHSITI
-124 PPSNAQDTMA
+124 PPSNVQDTMT
-134 VPAPVTKQI
+134 VPAPVTKLM
-143 DPAPE
+143 DPAPA
-148 KNIDTEIP
+148 KNIDNG
-156 LIPATQ
+156 IPASQ
-162 SSNITEPLPC
+162 STNITEPLPC

-177 KEIEFTQEEL
+177 KEIEFTREEL
-187 AEIQHARSSDQEVFT
+187 AEIQHARSNDQEVFT

-221 LMNLNKVG
+221 LMNLDKVG
-229 KVIKTKPSEKELEEE
+229 KIIKTKPSEKEIEDE
-244 KFDFSFVVVVATSES
+244 KFDFSFVVVAATSES
-259 MGSIQQKIENI
+259 MGSIQQMIENI
-270 SEVKKVELMT
+270 SEVKKVELMI
-280 LYSQEE
+280 LYPQEE
-286 TTDTHTEDIT
+286 TTDAHTEDIT
-296 KGKDVDPTNKN
+296 KGKNVDPTNKN
-307 IIQQKKNESVKTGQ
+307 TIQQKKNESLKTGQ

-344 IRLNQLATGIKS
+344 IRLNQLATSIKS

-370 NEIQTEVME
+370 NEIQTEVMG

-433 LRNAVDHGIESPQDR
+433 LRNAVDHGIESPQER

-480 MDPAKLR
+480 MDPSKLR

-506 EEAFNLIFLPG
+506 EEALNLIFLPG

-543 LGGNVSVRSVLG
+543 LGGNVSVRSVPG

-593 VGIKSQDIKTIEG
+593 VGIRSKDIKTIEG

-640 VVVEKMGSHFGF
+640 VVVEKMGNHFGF

-662 VIIKSLDSKVLRSL
+662 VIIKSLDSKVLRSV

>member
-1 MEMSEYKEIFK
+1 
-12 VESEEHLQQLN
+12 
-23 EALLGLEQNPN
+23 
-34 EMEYINNM
+34 
-42 FRSAHTLKGMSATMG
+42 
-57 FNTIAELTHE
+57 
-67 MENIMDMIRK
+67 
-77 SQINLTEKIIEI
+77 
-89 QFECLDTLEILVEN
+89 
-103 IDNPDAVDVSTLQCK
+103 
-118 LHSIII
+118 
-124 PPSNAQDTMA
+124 
-134 VPAPVTKQI
+134 
-143 DPAPE
+143 
-148 KNIDTEIP
+148 
-156 LIPATQ
+156 
-162 SSNITEPLPC
+162 
-172 KEVMS
+172 
-177 KEIEFTQEEL
+177 
-187 AEIQHARSSDQEVFT
+187 
-202 IKVLL
+202 
-207 DESCVLKAARSSMV
+207 
-221 LMNLNKVG
+221 
-229 KVIKTKPSEKELEEE
+229 
-244 KFDFSFVVVVATSES
+244 
-259 MGSIQQKIENI
+259 
-270 SEVKKVELMT
+270 
-280 LYSQEE
+280 
-286 TTDTHTEDIT
+286 
-296 KGKDVDPTNKN
+296 
-307 IIQQKKNESVKTGQ
+307 
-321 SIRVNIERLDNL
+321 
-333 MNLVGELIINK
+333 
-344 IRLNQLATGIKS
+344 
-356 KDLEEALGTLDRLT
+356 
-370 NEIQTEVME
+370 
-379 SRMVPIDQ
+379 
-387 IFSRFPRM
+387 
-395 IRDLA
+395 
-400 KSEGKQINL
+400 
-409 MIEGKEIELDRTVL
+409 
-423 DEIGDPLVHL
+423 
-433 LRNAVDHGIESPQDR
+433 
-448 AKAGKSPEGLVRLAA
+448 KAGKSPEGLVRLAA

-662 VIIKSLDSKVLRSL
+662 VIIKSLDSKVLRSV